1 MSSHHATSI
10 ICDCKTAK
18 HVQVFSYIVINVILK
33 VMCANDLLRYLI
45 KSRHLINI
53 MQRNNMSSN
62 FNILNGLS

>member
-10 ICDCKTAK
+10 NCDCKTAK
-18 HVQVFSYIVINVILK
+18 HFQVFSYIVINVILK